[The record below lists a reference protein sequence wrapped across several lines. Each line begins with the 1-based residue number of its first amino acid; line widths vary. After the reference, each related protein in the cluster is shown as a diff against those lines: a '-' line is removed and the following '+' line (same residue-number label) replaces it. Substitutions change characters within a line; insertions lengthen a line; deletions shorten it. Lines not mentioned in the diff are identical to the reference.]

1 MRFDKES
8 LLLYAVT
15 DRAWLGDNSLADQVE
30 ESIKAGATFI
40 QLREKDMGFE
50 EFCAEAAAI
59 KKVTDKYNV
68 PFVINDNIEVALK
81 VNADGVHVGQ
91 TDMAAKDVRKL
102 IGDDKI
108 LGVST
113 QTLEQSKS
121 AEASG
126 ADYVGVG
133 AVFSTSTKLNAENVP
148 FETLSDI
155 CNNISIP
162 VVAIGGISKDNI
174 HELKGS
180 GIEGVAVVS
189 AIFAQPD
196 IYKATANL
204 RKLCEELK

>member
-1 MRFDKES
+1 MRFDKDS

-30 ESIKAGATFI
+30 EAIKAGATFI

-59 KKVTDKYNV
+59 KKITDKYNV

-102 IGDDKI
+102 IGYDKI

-113 QTLEQSKS
+113 QTLEQSK
-121 AEASG
+121 AAQASG

-148 FETLSDI
+148 FETLYDI

-174 HELKGS
+174 LKLKGS
-180 GIEGVAVVS
+180 GIAGVAVVS